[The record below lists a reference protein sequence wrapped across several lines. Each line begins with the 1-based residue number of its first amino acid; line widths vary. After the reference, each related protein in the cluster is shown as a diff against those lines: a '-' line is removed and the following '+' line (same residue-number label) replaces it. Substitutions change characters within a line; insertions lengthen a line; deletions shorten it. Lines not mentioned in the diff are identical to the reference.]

1 MPHLTICHPLD
12 DVPGDTRGVAHC
24 HALLLGILV
33 LDGVLDV
40 VLGVVTLLPVGGVAS
55 LLGHVLCLV
64 REDNVAFLLVEFLT
78 NPEGRGLARVEMS
91 LILCF

>member
-24 HALLLGILV
+24 HTLLLAIL
-33 LDGVLDV
+33 

-78 NPEGRGLARVEMS
+78 NPEGEG
-91 LILCF
+91 